1 MYQRAENGKTEL
13 SLMHFAISNPRWQP
27 PPHSGLFLN
36 HVKERLQRDAAPHGP
51 AEGALR
57 ASLLGDG
64 SAAVRACGAVG
75 CHGDIGGEGD
85 TGSCEGAGRCGG
97 IGSHGDM
104 WCVGAVWCRGDTECC
119 GVDW

>member
-64 SAAVRACGAVG
+64 SAAVRACGAVR
-75 CHGDIGGEGD
+75 CHGDIGGGGD
-85 TGSCEGAGRCGG
+85 TG
-97 IGSHGDM
+97 GSSPPRAPAISPGNF
-104 WCVGAVWCRGDTECC
+104 
-119 GVDW
+119 